1 MLEDLFAGALK
12 DSLARAELTS
22 LSDLESAIAVQDIA
36 LNAKAILGSTNK
48 IRVIAEIK
56 RASPSKGDLASIPDP
71 AALAKIYA
79 ANGAAAISVLTEERK
94 FKGSLA
100 DLAAVRAAVD
110 IPILRKD
117 FISTEHQ
124 IMEAR
129 AIGADMVLLI
139 VAGLEQKSLEMLFKF
154 ISSLGMTA
162 FVETHNA
169 EEIKRAVDVGADL
182 IGINARNLS
191 TFETDRALF
200 ADLVALIP
208 ETAIT
213 VAESAVRNIMDV
225 QNYADSGADCV
236 LIGEV
241 LVTGDPVQL
250 LQGIKQIPKI
260 RL

>member
-12 DSLARAELTS
+12 DSLARAELNS